1 MKKTYTLTLAAL
13 LLAGSVHARTWTSA
27 EGGKQF
33 QGEYVSHTDDVVT
46 VKKGFKTVRFKIA
59 LLSED
64 DSKWLAEQK
73 AKAEN
78 ENKPEYLLQAIES
91 GFFVETDLWL
101 INNLLYLGHDEPQ
114 YEINIDYHSLLF
126 DTH

>member
-27 EGGKQF
+27 EGGKKF
-33 QGEYVSHTDDVVT
+33 QGEYVSHTGDVVT
-46 VKKGFKTVRFKIA
+46 VKKGFKTVRFKIS

-73 AKAEN
+73 ANAEN
-78 ENKPEYLLQAIES
+78 ENKPEAPEVDAGKIGKKLAGNMVKLTGDKYEDAPLATAPEY
-91 GFFVETDLWL
+91 FL
-101 INNLLYLGHDEPQ
+101 IYFTA
-114 YEINIDYHSLLF
+114 SW
-126 DTH
+126 